1 MNVSLREPFRSLL
14 EPVALEEGASVFVS
28 IHINAAEGG
37 EGIEVWYNHFGKEL
51 AKAILDSN
59 TVFPRRKNPLV
70 ERNELTVVGNFP
82 GSAVVV
88 EVGFINKRR
97 DV

>member
-1 MNVSLREPFRSLL
+1 VSLREPFRSLL

-51 AKAILDSN
+51 AKAILGSN
-59 TVFPRRKNPLV
+59 TVFEHVPSLV
-70 ERNELTVVGNFP
+70 ETG
-82 GSAVVV
+82 GSRSALYATCCCGV
-88 EVGFINKRR
+88 ECRFSFAANSFSSR
-97 DV
+97 